1 MKKLNSLL
9 LLFALALVAVSCQKA
24 DSEEPWG
31 SALIYM
37 PQANYNPYAVP
48 NSGTNQQ
55 TNKNYSV
62 NQANNR
68 VNIFLGVYRAG
79 LQEFESYT
87 VTVTP
92 GTTPLSGTTL
102 LPAGQYDLPGAVTCP
117 SNQRDV
123 GFYLSV
129 DLAFLKANSGT
140 NYSIPVTI
148 SNPTRY
154 SLNEKLVT
162 TQVRINTSELL
173 SKEGL

>member
-9 LLFALALVAVSCQKA
+9 LLFALAFGAASCQKA
-24 DSEEPWG
+24 DSEKPWG

-37 PQANYNPYAVP
+37 PQANYDPYAVP
-48 NSGTNQQ
+48 NNGTDQQ
-55 TNKNYSV
+55 TNKNYRID
-62 NQANNR
+62 QANNR

-102 LPAGQYDLPGAVTCP
+102 LPAEQYDLPATVTCP
-117 SNQRDV
+117 SDQRDV

-154 SLNEKLVT
+154 SLNENLVT
-162 TQVRINTSELL
+162 TQVKINTSELH